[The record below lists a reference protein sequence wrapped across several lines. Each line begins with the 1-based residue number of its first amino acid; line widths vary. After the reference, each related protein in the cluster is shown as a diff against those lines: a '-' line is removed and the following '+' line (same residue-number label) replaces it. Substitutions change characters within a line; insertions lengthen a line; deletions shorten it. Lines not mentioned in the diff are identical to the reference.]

1 MPFTYHGSKQ
11 NGRQFVT
18 PFDVMQFT
26 TMMTAAIFAAGPAAA
41 SIQHQ
46 NLHNAHL
53 VQRAITYPPVQ
64 PPIANSQ
71 QFQGCYSK
79 VGNATFN
86 LVPGDKYSSAACMAK
101 CTNNYSVAI
110 LQQSG
115 CSCSNTF
122 PPKDSFTKDNSK
134 CDFGCTAYPLESCG
148 GNNGY
153 VIVWDLGKTPTPSY
167 YDGSDDKKPESSASS
182 SASDSANSSTGTAPG
197 ATVTYTTAPSD
208 SSDNKSGGT
217 NTVGIAVGVVVGI
230 VGIAAIIGA
239 SLFFIRRRRNAQI
252 EEEHRR
258 NAAVNAFIS
267 GSKPPSA
274 EGSLAMT
281 DSRLDPVAV
290 HRRLS
295 DGSIA
300 DNQDYSRRILRVS
313 LISNHFTSADIT
325 NCEFRSLTF
334 KIAHAAI

>member
-1 MPFTYHGSKQ
+1 
-11 NGRQFVT
+11 
-18 PFDVMQFT
+18 
-26 TMMTAAIFAAGPAAA
+26 MMTAAIFAAGPAAA
-41 SIQHQ
+41 SMQHQ

-64 PPIANSQ
+64 PPILTTRT
-71 QFQGCYSK
+71 FQGCFSK

-86 LVPGDKYSSAACMAK
+86 PIPGEKYSSSACMDKCFAK
-101 CTNNYSVAI
+101 YSVAI

-122 PPKDSFTKDNSK
+122 PPKDAFTKDDTK

-153 VIVWDLGKTPTPSY
+153 VMVWDLGKTPTPSY

-182 SASDSANSSTGTAPG
+182 SASDSPNSSTGTAPVT
-197 ATVTYTTAPSD
+197 TVTQTSPSA
-208 SSDNKSGGT
+208 SNDNKSGGT

-239 SLFFIRRRRNAQI
+239 SIFFIRRRRNAQI

-267 GSKPPSA
+267 GSKPPST

-313 LISNHFTSADIT
+313 LIFCHLSSVF
-325 NCEFRSLTF
+325 L
-334 KIAHAAI
+334 

>member
-1 MPFTYHGSKQ
+1 M
-11 NGRQFVT
+11 
-18 PFDVMQFT
+18 
-26 TMMTAAIFAAGPAAA
+26 GPAAA
-41 SIQHQ
+41 SMQHQ
-46 NLHNAHL
+46 NLHSAHL
-53 VQRAITYPPVQ
+53 VQRAITYPPIQQ
-64 PPIANSQ
+64 PLANSNH
-71 QFQGCYSK
+71 FQGCFSK
-79 VGNATFN
+79 AGNATYN
-86 LVPGDKYSSAACMAK
+86 LVPGDQYSSSACITK
-101 CTNNYSVAI
+101 CAGYSVVI

-122 PPKDSFTKDNSK
+122 PPKNALSKDNSK
-134 CDFGCTAYPLESCG
+134 CNFACPAYPYEACG
-148 GNNGY
+148 GDNGY
-153 VIVWDLGKTPTPSY
+153 VMVWDLGKTPTPSY
-167 YDGSDDKKPESSASS
+167 YDGSDDKKPDSSASS
-182 SASDSANSSTGTAPG
+182 SASDSASSSTGTAPVT
-197 ATVTYTTAPSD
+197 TVTQTQSPD
-208 SSDNKSGGT
+208 SKNSGST

-230 VGIAAIIGA
+230 VGIAAIIGGA
-239 SLFFIRRRRNAQI
+239 FFFIRRRRNAQI

-313 LISNHFTSADIT
+313 LISSQASFNFDILTMTLGHQCLNLPTSQPDDSQMILSIPSFTMFLLRA
-325 NCEFRSLTF
+325 F
-334 KIAHAAI
+334 